1 MKEVFIMEIKK
12 VCVLGTGTIGF
23 QIAQQAAQV
32 GGYQVSIRDMN
43 DELVQN
49 GLGQIKGGLDKFFVK
64 KGKLTQEEADEIFGR
79 IQGTT
84 DLKEA
89 VDGAELVIE
98 VIPENLDLKK
108 KVFKELDEIC
118 APHTILASNS
128 SSLCITEIASL
139 TKRQD
144 NVVGT
149 HFFNPVAILKLL
161 EVVVGFNT
169 STETIETI
177 EGFAKRMNKEVVT
190 VKDSPGFITTR
201 LFATLVNEATKLIQE
216 GVASAEDIDRAMK
229 LGFNWP
235 MGPLMAGDWN
245 TEVTFHVLNYL
256 RDQLGDEYRP
266 TKYLN
271 QMMSAGHKGRQ
282 VGRGFYEY

>member
-1 MKEVFIMEIKK
+1 MEIKK

-32 GGYQVSIRDMN
+32 AGYQVAIRDL
-43 DELVQN
+43 DDGLVQN
-49 GLGQIKGGLDKFFVK
+49 GLDQIKGGLDKFFVQ
-64 KGKLTQEEADEIFGR
+64 KGKMTQEDADEIFGR
-79 IQGTT
+79 IEGTT
-84 DLKEA
+84 DLKQA
-89 VDGAELVIE
+89 VEGADLVIE
-98 VIPENLDLKK
+98 VIPEILDLKK
-108 KVFKELDEIC
+108 GLFKELDELC

-139 TKRQD
+139 TNRQD
-144 NVVGT
+144 KAVGT

-201 LFATLVNEATKLIQE
+201 LFCTLVNEATKLIQE
-216 GVASAEDIDRAMK
+216 GVASAEEIDRAMM

-235 MGPLMAGDWN
+235 MGPLRAGDWN
-245 TEVTFHVLNYL
+245 TEVTFNVLNYL
-256 RDQLGDEYRP
+256 RDQLGDAYRP
-266 TKYLN
+266 TKFLK

-282 VGRGFYEY
+282 VGRGFFEY

>member
-1 MKEVFIMEIKK
+1 MEIKK

-32 GGYQVSIRDMN
+32 AGYQVSIRDIN

-49 GLGQIKGGLDKFFVK
+49 GLGQIKGGLDKFFVQ
-64 KGKLTQEEADEIFGR
+64 KGKLTQEEADEIIGR
-79 IQGTT
+79 IEGTT
-84 DLKEA
+84 DLKQA
-89 VDGAELVIE
+89 VEGADLVIE

-144 NVVGT
+144 KAIGT

-161 EVVVGFNT
+161 EVVIGFNT
-169 STETIETI
+169 STETIEAI
-177 EGFAKRMNKEVVT
+177 EGFAKQMNKEVVT

-201 LFATLVNEATKLIQE
+201 LFCSLVNEATKLIQE
-216 GVASAEDIDRAMK
+216 GVASPEEIDRAMV

-235 MGPLMAGDWN
+235 MGPLRAGDWN
-245 TEVTFHVLNYL
+245 TEVTFNVLNYL
-256 RDQLGDEYRP
+256 RDQLGDNYRP
-266 TKYLN
+266 TKYLK

-282 VGRGFYEY
+282 VGRGFFEY

>member
-1 MKEVFIMEIKK
+1 MEIKK

-32 GGYQVSIRDMN
+32 AGYQVTIRDI
-43 DELVQN
+43 DDGLVQK
-49 GLGQIKGGLDKFFVK
+49 GLDQIKGGLDKFFVQ
-64 KGKLTQEEADEIFGR
+64 KGKMTREDADEIFGR
-79 IQGTT
+79 INGTS
-84 DLKEA
+84 DLKQAVEEA
-89 VDGAELVIE
+89 DLIIE
-98 VIPENLDLKK
+98 VIPEILDLKK
-108 KVFKELDEIC
+108 KVFKELDELC

-139 TKRQD
+139 TNRQD
-144 NVVGT
+144 KTIGT

-161 EVVVGFNT
+161 EVVIGFNT

-177 EGFAKRMNKEVVT
+177 EGFAKRMNKEIVT

-201 LFATLVNEATKLIQE
+201 LFATLVNESTKLIQE
-216 GVASAEDIDRAMK
+216 GVASAEDIDRAMS

-235 MGPLMAGDWN
+235 MGPLAAGDWN
-245 TEVTFHVLNYL
+245 TEVTFNVLNYL
-256 RDQLGDEYRP
+256 RDQLGDSYRP
-266 TKYLN
+266 TKFLK

-282 VGRGFYEY
+282 VGRGFFKY